1 MKEGLT
7 FRKKVQP
14 EKTRRF
20 TLKVG
25 LIWKEKVYPKSRFNL
40 KGEGL
45 P

>member
-7 FRKKVQP
+7 FREKVQP